1 MRLVRKIY
9 RTLRHPRVRRNRRLA
24 KLTERLF
31 ERDLWK
37 PCRHTVAGGLSLGLI
52 FAMTHV
58 PLQSLF
64 AAFFAM
70 RFRVN
75 VAFAVAVTW
84 VTNPLTTPGILILQN
99 MLGSFVRGMIGF
111 GYPALLSSAEMH
123 IWGKTI
129 NFGEGFL
136 DTALGAL
143 LSGVILGALAYPAVH
158 LVGRF
163 IPHHHLPH
171 SRVAGEAISLSQ
183 KRVLA
188 RQELRKA
195 ALTDPPQP

>member
-9 RTLRHPRVRRNRRLA
+9 RLLRHPRVRRSPRLA
-24 KLTERLF
+24 RLTERIF

-37 PCRHTVAGGLSLGLI
+37 PCRHTVAGGLAIGLF
-52 FAMTHV
+52 FAMSHI
-58 PLQSLF
+58 PLQSLL

-84 VTNPLTTPGILILQN
+84 VTNPLTTPGVLYLQHVF
-99 MLGSFVRGMIGF
+99 GSAVRGLIGF
-111 GYPALLSSAEMH
+111 SYPARLSSVEMQ
-123 IWGKTI
+123 IFGGTI
-129 NFGEGFL
+129 NFGDGFV
-136 DTALGAL
+136 DTVLGCL
-143 LSGVILGALAYPAVH
+143 LSALILGGLAYPIVH

-171 SRVAGEAISLSQ
+171 SRAAGGTISLSQ
-183 KRVLA
+183 RRVLA
-188 RQELRKA
+188 RRESGKA
-195 ALTDPPQP
+195 MFLDPPQP